1 MSHEVRR
8 DLGKN
13 LDHPANVL
21 FHPKQISLN
30 LRTSMRTRT
39 RYCLTYK
46 LRQVPQIQNQFQNRL
61 IQQEL
66 SNSLCLVANKS

>member
-1 MSHEVRR
+1 
-8 DLGKN
+8 
-13 LDHPANVL
+13 
-21 FHPKQISLN
+21 
-30 LRTSMRTRT
+30 MRTRT